1 MATYSA
7 EIKAGLPDDFSG
19 RNKDAT
25 RWLLTMKAY
34 FTLNQDIYKD
44 DQTKTVVL
52 LNKMSKGRGAI
63 FAEGWCL
70 KLVDDSIPKIE
81 KTLEKLDNKFEEVFI
96 PKDLQDQAQQTIYS
110 LTMDQVRGDFDQ
122 FATAFHLA
130 QACSGIKANNILV
143 DALQQGVT
151 NQLATMMTTTAL
163 PMGQERT
170 GWKWKQWLDKA
181 GEFY

>member
-63 FAEGWCL
+63 FAEGWYL
-70 KLVDDSIPKIE
+70 KLMDATIPENEKVLSKLCDD
-81 KTLEKLDNKFEEVFI
+81 FEEAFI
-96 PKDLQDQAQQTIYS
+96 PKDLQDQA
-110 LTMDQVRGDFDQ
+110 
-122 FATAFHLA
+122 
-130 QACSGIKANNILV
+130 
-143 DALQQGVT
+143 
-151 NQLATMMTTTAL
+151 
-163 PMGQERT
+163 
-170 GWKWKQWLDKA
+170 
-181 GEFY
+181 